1 VTPPDRPRGRGLR
14 VAPSEVAREAESA
27 GVPVLRRATAPPPAE
42 LAQAAGG
49 RPDLLVVVSFGVI
62 LPGTLLELPS
72 LGPFNLHASL
82 LPRHRGASPV
92 AAAILAGDR
101 ETGLTVQRMV
111 ERLDA
116 GPIVLQRETPI
127 GEGECAGELTAR
139 LAEMGGPLLLEAI
152 AGVVGGRATLL
163 EQDESRAS
171 LARRLKREDG
181 RIAWLRTAAE
191 VDRHVR
197 AMTPWPGAFTELEGV
212 ELAVL
217 RGRPEGGIREAP
229 PGRVLSAGEGGIL
242 VACGAGG
249 YRIERLRRAG
259 GRELEAGEFV
269 RGSRLEPGKTLG
281 SPP

>member
-1 VTPPDRPRGRGLR
+1 
-14 VAPSEVAREAESA
+14 SEVARAAEEA
-27 GVPVLRRATAPPPAE
+27 GLPVLRRAVAPAPADLE
-42 LAQAAGG
+42 QAAGG
-49 RPDLLVVVSFGVI
+49 RPDLLLVVSFGAI
-62 LPGTLLELPS
+62 LPRALLELPS
-72 LGPFNLHASL
+72 LGAFNLHASL

-116 GPIVLQRETPI
+116 GPIVLKRETPI

-152 AGVVGGRATLL
+152 DRIVAGRATLL
-163 EQDESRAS
+163 EQDESMAS

-181 RIAWLRTAAE
+181 RIDWRRSAAE

-197 AMTPWPGAFTELEGV
+197 AMTPWPGAFTELDGV
-212 ELAVL
+212 EVALL
-217 RGRPEGGIREAP
+217 RGRPEGEAAGAA

-242 VACGAGG
+242 VACGAGA

-259 GRELEAGEFV
+259 GREMGAGEFA
-269 RGSRLEPGKTLG
+269 RGSRLEQGKTLG